1 MRALTTPAQEE
12 PRMTP
17 TPPVQS
23 PEWYDRMYNNRSL
36 VPDHAD
42 YFARWDN
49 RSRAARASLRCQ
61 LDVAYGQGAMEKLDI
76 FPARQDNAPV
86 VVFIHGGYWRSLDK
100 ADHSFIAPA
109 LHELGAA
116 VVVPNYDLCPAV
128 TIPDIV
134 MQMVQAVA
142 WTWRHAREFGGD
154 PSRIRVFGHSAGG
167 HLASM
172 MLACD
177 WKQVGRDLPA
187 HLVQHVLSISALYEL
202 ESLLTT
208 PFLQSSLRLTPA
220 DARRASPAYLA
231 SPSKG
236 RLFTVAGADESPEF
250 IRHNH
255 LIQQAWGRT
264 RVPVCE
270 DLPGLNHFSIVE
282 ALTQPG
288 HRLHTLA
295 AQMLA

>member
-1 MRALTTPAQEE
+1 
-12 PRMTP
+12 
-17 TPPVQS
+17 
-23 PEWYDRMYNNRSL
+23 
-36 VPDHAD
+36 
-42 YFARWDN
+42 
-49 RSRAARASLRCQ
+49 
-61 LDVAYGQGAMEKLDI
+61 
-76 FPARQDNAPV
+76 
-86 VVFIHGGYWRSLDK
+86 
-100 ADHSFIAPA
+100 
-109 LHELGAA
+109 
-116 VVVPNYDLCPAV
+116 VVVPNYALCPAV

-142 WTWRHAREFGGD
+142 WTWRHARELGGD
-154 PSRIRVFGHSAGG
+154 PSRLRVFGHSAGG

-172 MLACD
+172 LLACD

-208 PFLQSSLRLTPA
+208 PFLQSSLQLTPA
-220 DARRASPAYLA
+220 DARRASPAYLP
-231 SPSKG
+231 SPSRG
-236 RLFTVAGADESPEF
+236 RLFSVAGADESPEF

-255 LIQQAWGRT
+255 LIQQAWGKT

-295 AQMLA
+295 AQMLD